1 MCEFSDME
9 FEDVRQADVTKPLII
24 AAMQD
29 MGNVGSIVVN
39 FINKN
44 LGTVK
49 FRNVRSSRPPFVYD
63 KGGYIEIPE
72 EKWEYRFAKDIIV
85 FGGGRGQPQENDSLN
100 ELCQDVIN
108 VAKKYDAKFIYTVG
122 GYHTSRSFGK
132 SPTTY
137 VTTTSQNLL
146 ELVKKL
152 GIETTPVESVITGFN
167 GLILG
172 YAKINGINGIG
183 LYGELLEPRIPQY
196 RAAKTIIQTLEKLTY
211 QKLGDLNELDMKAE
225 AVESRFKK
233 NDEIGD
239 L

>member
-1 MCEFSDME
+1 ME
-9 FEDVRQADVTKPLII
+9 FEDTRQPDVKKPLII

-44 LGTVK
+44 LGTAQ
-49 FRNVRSSRPPFVYD
+49 FRTAASSRPPFVYD

-72 EKWEYRFAKDIIV
+72 EKWEYRYAKDIII
-85 FGGGRGQPQENDSLN
+85 FGGGRGQPQENDALN

-108 VAKKYDAKFIYTVG
+108 VAKKYDAKFIYTLG
-122 GYHTSRSFGK
+122 GYHTSRPFGK

-137 VTTTSQNLL
+137 VTTTSQSLL
-146 ELVKKL
+146 DLVKKL
-152 GIETTPVESVITGFN
+152 GIETTPTESVITGFN

-172 YAKINGINGIG
+172 YAKLNGINGIG

-196 RAAKTIIQTLEKLTY
+196 RAAKAIIQTLEKLTY
-211 QKLGDLNELDMKAE
+211 QKLGDLNELDIKAD
-225 AVESRFKK
+225 AIESRFRT
-233 NDEIGD
+233 DTDMSGV
-239 L
+239 

>member
-1 MCEFSDME
+1 ME
-9 FEDVRQADVTKPLII
+9 FEDVRQADVKKPLII

-39 FINKN
+39 FINKS
-44 LGTVK
+44 LGTIQ
-49 FRNVRSSRPPFVYD
+49 FRNVKSSRPPFVYD

-183 LYGELLEPRIPQY
+183 RYGELLEPRIPQY

>member
-1 MCEFSDME
+1 ME
-9 FEDVRQADVTKPLII
+9 FEDTRHPDVKKPLII

-39 FINKN
+39 FINKY
-44 LGTVK
+44 LGTAQ
-49 FRNVRSSRPPFVYD
+49 FRTATSSRPPFVYD

-72 EKWEYRFAKDIIV
+72 EKWEYRFAKDIII
-85 FGGGRGQPQENDSLN
+85 FGGGRGQPQENDALN

-108 VAKKYDAKFIYTVG
+108 VAKKYDAKFIYTLG

-137 VTTTSQNLL
+137 VTTTSQELL
-146 ELVKKL
+146 NLVKKL
-152 GIETTPVESVITGFN
+152 GIETTPTESVITGFN

-172 YAKINGINGIG
+172 YAKLNRINGIG

-196 RAAKTIIQTLEKLTY
+196 RAAKTIIETLEKLTY
-211 QKLGDLNELDMKAE
+211 QKLGDTKELDVKAE
-225 AVESRFKK
+225 AVESRFSSDDDIPKQ
-233 NDEIGD
+233 
-239 L
+239 

>member
-1 MCEFSDME
+1 ME
-9 FEDVRQADVTKPLII
+9 FEDTRQPDVKKPLII

-44 LGTVK
+44 LGTAQ
-49 FRNVRSSRPPFVYD
+49 FRTATSSRPPFVYD
-63 KGGYIEIPE
+63 KGGYVEIPE
-72 EKWEYRFAKDIIV
+72 EKWEYRFAKDIII

-108 VAKKYDAKFIYTVG
+108 VAKKYDAKFIYTLG

-137 VTTTSQNLL
+137 VTTTSQHLL
-146 ELVKKL
+146 DLVKKL
-152 GIETTPVESVITGFN
+152 GIETTPTESVITGFN

-172 YAKINGINGIG
+172 YAKLNGINGIG

-196 RAAKTIIQTLEKLTY
+196 RAAKAIIQTLEKLTY
-211 QKLGDLNELDMKAE
+211 QKLGDLNELDVKAE
-225 AVESRFKK
+225 AIESRFKADGDV
-233 NDEIGD
+233 NDV
-239 L
+239 

>member
-1 MCEFSDME
+1 ME

-44 LGTVK
+44 LDTVK

-72 EKWEYRFAKDIIV
+72 EKWEYRFAKDIVV
-85 FGGGRGQPQENDSLN
+85 FGGGRGQPQENNSLN

>member
-1 MCEFSDME
+1 ME
-9 FEDVRQADVTKPLII
+9 FEDVRQADVKKPLII

-39 FINKN
+39 FINKS
-44 LGTVK
+44 LGTIQ
-49 FRNVRSSRPPFVYD
+49 FRNVKSSRPPFVYD

>member
-1 MCEFSDME
+1 MK
-9 FEDVRQADVTKPLII
+9 FENIREPDIKKPLII

-39 FINKN
+39 FINKS
-44 LGTVK
+44 LGTAQ
-49 FRNVRSSRPPFVYD
+49 FRNAKSSRPSFVFD

-85 FGGGRGQPQENDSLN
+85 FGGGRGQPQENDELN

-132 SPTTY
+132 SPTTF

-152 GIETTPVESVITGFN
+152 GIETTPTESVITGFN

-172 YAKINGINGIG
+172 YAKLNGINGIG

-196 RAAKTIIQTLEKLTY
+196 RAAKAIIQTLEKLTY
-211 QKLGDLNELDMKAE
+211 QKLGDLNELDVKAE
-225 AVESRFKK
+225 AIESRFKADGDV
-233 NDEIGD
+233 NDV
-239 L
+239 

>member
-1 MCEFSDME
+1 ME

-44 LGTVK
+44 LDTVK

-85 FGGGRGQPQENDSLN
+85 FGGGRGQPQENNSLN

-233 NDEIGD
+233 DDKIGD